1 MRKRFDFFE
10 LQIEEM
16 KMMRSQLAL
25 ATAGLRNIPAETSR
39 TSTVLGAML
48 LFTALS
54 PMLIVSGF
62 MLAQIFGYSSF

>member
-1 MRKRFDFFE
+1 
-10 LQIEEM
+10 
-16 KMMRSQLAL
+16 MMRSQLAL
-25 ATAGLRNIPAETSR
+25 ATAGNRNIPVRTSR
-39 TSTVLGAML
+39 TSTVLGALL